1 MLNEMTYLRRMVIT
15 AMLIAV
21 GVVLPLAFHS
31 IPRAGSILLP
41 MHIPVLLA
49 GLICGPFFGLVSG
62 LITPLLSSIT
72 TGMPPAG
79 FIVYSMMIELAVYGL
94 VAGLAMRLIHTGRSS
109 FDLYISLIAALIVG
123 RVVAGMAQALVFFS
137 GEGGYTIALWVA
149 SYFVTSLPGLVIQI
163 IFVPSMVMALERER
177 VIPLRYPFLTKKQ
190 TSVTTSSTT
199 VSG

>member
-1 MLNEMTYLRRMVIT
+1 MTHLRKIVIT

-79 FIVYSMMIELAVYGL
+79 FVVYSMMIELSIYGL
-94 VAGLAMRLIHTGRSS
+94 VAGIAMRLIHTGRSS
-109 FDLYISLIAALIVG
+109 FDLYISLGAALIVG
-123 RVVAGMAQALVFFS
+123 RVVAGIAQALVFFS
-137 GEGGYTIALWVA
+137 GEGGYTIMLWVT

-163 IFVPSMVMALERER
+163 LFVPSMVMALERER
-177 VIPLRYPFLTKKQ
+177 IIPMRYPFATKKE
-190 TSVTTSSTT
+190 TPITIGTTAQ
-199 VSG
+199 